1 MYAKNLIFPG
11 AGIQLL
17 CSTVSVIL
25 DKLKYFDKSYV
36 FIIFISDQSLSKLI
50 TNHSYTLQV
59 YSTVRQW
66 VVLMLILN
74 KYTGAGRKIIEG
86 ANIHIF
92 VFTDC
97 KNNRFQKKLHVIK
110 QNAHI

>member
-59 YSTVRQW
+59 YSTSVGCANVDSEQIHWRRQ
-66 VVLMLILN
+66 
-74 KYTGAGRKIIEG
+74 
-86 ANIHIF
+86 
-92 VFTDC
+92 
-97 KNNRFQKKLHVIK
+97 KNN
-110 QNAHI
+110 